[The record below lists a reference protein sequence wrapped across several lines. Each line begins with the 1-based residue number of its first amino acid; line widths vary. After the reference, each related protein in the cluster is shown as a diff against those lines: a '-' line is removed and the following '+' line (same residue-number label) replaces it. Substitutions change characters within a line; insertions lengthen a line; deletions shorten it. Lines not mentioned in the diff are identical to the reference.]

1 MSEVYIVSASRTAVG
16 SLGKSLNNISA
27 DKLGASVISDAIIY
41 MHTEIRAKLQSLAKS
56 NINQAPDP
64 IDKPAVSGKQKKQG
78 GPQGATFE

>member
-1 MSEVYIVSASRTAVG
+1 
-16 SLGKSLNNISA
+16 
-27 DKLGASVISDAIIY
+27 